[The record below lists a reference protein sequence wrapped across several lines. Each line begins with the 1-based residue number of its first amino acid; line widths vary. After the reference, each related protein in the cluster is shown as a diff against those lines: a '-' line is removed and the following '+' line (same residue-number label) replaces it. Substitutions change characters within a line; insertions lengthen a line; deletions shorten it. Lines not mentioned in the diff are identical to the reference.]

1 MATDKK
7 ERSAEKVLS
16 EYDGEIEMAKAT
28 CFTHSVTL
36 AENVRPLFTQVM
48 HDNSLDSS
56 VKKKTNLLPF
66 VAEFHSLP

>member
-48 HDNSLDSS
+48 QYDCYLNSR
-56 VKKKTNLLPF
+56 V
-66 VAEFHSLP
+66 

>member
-1 MATDKK
+1 MKAKASASFAMATDKK

-48 HDNSLDSS
+48 QYDCYLNSR
-56 VKKKTNLLPF
+56 V
-66 VAEFHSLP
+66 